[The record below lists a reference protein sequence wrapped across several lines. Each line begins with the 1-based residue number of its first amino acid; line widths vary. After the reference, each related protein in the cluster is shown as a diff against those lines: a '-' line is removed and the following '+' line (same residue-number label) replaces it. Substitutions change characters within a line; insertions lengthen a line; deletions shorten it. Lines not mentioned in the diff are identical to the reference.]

1 MPRRR
6 LDCRVIKASKAERM
20 HTALRLRAIG
30 ASFVDIGNELKI
42 TSAAAR
48 KLVAEGLVLRREESA
63 ELADLVR
70 EEELNKL
77 ADLYKIERVKAEQFK
92 LRRPDISTQAVKTC
106 IAIARRQTQLKDAEP
121 AVKIDI
127 QVLTRAWRTRL
138 DQLAHVLAQYVD
150 ADTLALIEASVRM
163 MEEGDDVAQIERRM
177 IEAESEQ
184 IDGDEDEDDKDSGD
198 DE

>member
-1 MPRRR
+1 MPRRK

-20 HTALRLRAIG
+20 HTALRLRAAGADFEQIG
-30 ASFVDIGNELKI
+30 RELKI
-42 TSAAAR
+42 KAAAAR

-63 ELADLVR
+63 DLADLVR

-121 AVKIDI
+121 AVKIDVE
-127 QVLTRAWRTRL
+127 VLTRAWRTRM
-138 DQLAHVLAQYVD
+138 DQLAHVIAQYVD
-150 ADTLALIEASVRM
+150 PDTLALIEASVRM
-163 MEEGDDVAQIERRM
+163 MEEGDDVAQIERRV
-177 IEAESEQ
+177 IEADSEHIHQ
-184 IDGDEDEDDKDSGD
+184 DGDDDEDPAD